1 MSKTRKLIRAFE
13 GENYQPRAVEGTRR
27 IEGYAIV
34 FNQRSVLVT
43 DWNLWKRVI
52 EIISP
57 TAISDDLLKRSDV
70 IATVEHDARRLLA
83 RSLNGKGTLTL
94 TIDSVGLKY
103 AFDCPD
109 TADGN
114 FVYEHVKRGNITG
127 SSFMYVNIDDE
138 CNVTY
143 TKEKDE
149 NGKEQIIRTVNTIDK
164 LLDVAVVMR
173 PAYPASSVEARADE
187 MKELEAAIKR
197 ALGEADED
205 EPGSGD
211 EDDDETA
218 QERYWRSRQLANDA
232 LREALEIEM
241 RHN

>member
-1 MSKTRKLIRAFE
+1 MSKTRKFTRAFG
-13 GENYQPRAVEGTRR
+13 GEHFQPRAVEGTRR

-34 FNQRSVLVT
+34 FNQRSVFVT

-52 EIISP
+52 EIIAP
-57 TAISDDLLKRSDV
+57 TAINDDLLKRSDV
-70 IATVEHDARRLLA
+70 IATVEHDSRRLLA
-83 RSLNGKGTLTL
+83 RSLNGKGTLEL
-94 TIDSVGLKY
+94 SIDETGLKY
-103 AFDCPD
+103 SFECPD

-127 SSFMYVNIDDE
+127 SSFMYVNKDDE

-143 TKEKDE
+143 TKETDE

-173 PAYPASSVEARADE
+173 PAYPASSVEARAEE

-205 EPGSGD
+205 DDNE
-211 EDDDETA
+211 DDETR
-218 QERYWRSRQLANDA
+218 EEKYWRSRQLANAA
-232 LREALEIEM
+232 LKEALDIEM
-241 RHN
+241 RH

>member
-1 MSKTRKLIRAFE
+1 MSKTRKFTRAFE
-13 GENYQPRAVEGTRR
+13 GEHFQPRAVEGTRR

-34 FNQRSVLVT
+34 FNQRSVFVT

-52 EIISP
+52 EIIAP
-57 TAISDDLLKRSDV
+57 TAINDDLLKRSDV
-70 IATVEHDARRLLA
+70 IATVEHDSRRLLA
-83 RSLNGKGTLTL
+83 RSLNGKGTLEL
-94 TIDSVGLKY
+94 SIDETGLKY
-103 AFDCPD
+103 SFECPD

-127 SSFMYVNIDDE
+127 SSFMYVNKDDE

-143 TKEKDE
+143 TKETDE
-149 NGKEQIIRTVNTIDK
+149 NGKEQIIRTVNPIDK

-173 PAYPASSVEARADE
+173 PAYPASSVEARAEE

-205 EPGSGD
+205 DDNE
-211 EDDDETA
+211 DDETR
-218 QERYWRSRQLANDA
+218 EEKYWRSRQLANAA
-232 LREALEIEM
+232 LKEALDIEM
-241 RHN
+241 RH

>member
-1 MSKTRKLIRAFE
+1 MSKTRKFTRAFE
-13 GENYQPRAVEGTRR
+13 GERFQPRAVEGTRR

-34 FNQRSVLVT
+34 FNQRSVFVT

-52 EIISP
+52 EIIAP
-57 TAISDDLLKRSDV
+57 TAINDDLLKRSDV
-70 IATVEHDARRLLA
+70 IATVEHDSRRLLA
-83 RSLNGKGTLTL
+83 RSLNGKGTLEL
-94 TIDSVGLKY
+94 SIDETGLKY
-103 AFDCPD
+103 SFECPD

-127 SSFMYVNIDDE
+127 SSFMYVNKDDE

-143 TKEKDE
+143 TKETDE

-173 PAYPASSVEARADE
+173 PAYPASSVEARAEE

-205 EPGSGD
+205 DDNE
-211 EDDDETA
+211 DDETR
-218 QERYWRSRQLANDA
+218 EEKYWRSRQLANAA
-232 LREALEIEM
+232 LKEALDIEM
-241 RHN
+241 RH

>member
-1 MSKTRKLIRAFE
+1 MSKTRKFTRAFE
-13 GENYQPRAVEGTRR
+13 GEHFQPRAVEGARR

-34 FNQRSVLVT
+34 FNQRSVFVT

-52 EIISP
+52 EIIAP
-57 TAISDDLLKRSDV
+57 TAINDDLLKRSDV
-70 IATVEHDARRLLA
+70 IATVEHDSRRLLA
-83 RSLNGKGTLTL
+83 RSLNGKGTLEL
-94 TIDSVGLKY
+94 SIDETGLKY
-103 AFDCPD
+103 SFECPD

-127 SSFMYVNIDDE
+127 SSFMYVNKDDE
-138 CNVTY
+138 CNVPY
-143 TKEKDE
+143 TKETDE

-173 PAYPASSVEARADE
+173 PAYPASSVEARAEE

-205 EPGSGD
+205 DDNE
-211 EDDDETA
+211 DDETR
-218 QERYWRSRQLANDA
+218 EEKYWRSRQLVNAA
-232 LREALEIEM
+232 LKEALDIEM
-241 RHN
+241 RH

>member
-1 MSKTRKLIRAFE
+1 MSKTRKFTRAFE
-13 GENYQPRAVEGTRR
+13 GEHFQPRAVEGTRR

-34 FNQRSVLVT
+34 FNQRSVFVT

-52 EIISP
+52 EIIAP
-57 TAISDDLLKRSDV
+57 TAINDDLLKRSDV
-70 IATVEHDARRLLA
+70 IATVEHDSRRLLA
-83 RSLNGKGTLTL
+83 RSLNGKGTLEL
-94 TIDSVGLKY
+94 SIDETGLKY
-103 AFDCPD
+103 SFECPD

-127 SSFMYVNIDDE
+127 SSFMYVNKDDE

-143 TKEKDE
+143 TKETDE

-173 PAYPASSVEARADE
+173 PAYPASSVEARAEE

-205 EPGSGD
+205 DDNE
-211 EDDDETA
+211 DDETR
-218 QERYWRSRQLANDA
+218 EEKYWRSRQLANAA
-232 LREALEIEM
+232 LKEALVIEM
-241 RHN
+241 RH

>member
-1 MSKTRKLIRAFE
+1 MSKTRKFTRAFE
-13 GENYQPRAVEGTRR
+13 GEHFQPRAVEGTRR

-34 FNQRSVLVT
+34 FNQRSVFVT

-52 EIISP
+52 EIIAP
-57 TAISDDLLKRSDV
+57 TAINDDLLKRSDV
-70 IATVEHDARRLLA
+70 IATVEHDSRRLLA
-83 RSLNGKGTLTL
+83 RSLNGKGTLEL
-94 TIDSVGLKY
+94 SIDETGLKY
-103 AFDCPD
+103 SFECPD

-127 SSFMYVNIDDE
+127 SSFMYVNKDNE

-143 TKEKDE
+143 TKETDE

-173 PAYPASSVEARADE
+173 PAYPASSVEARAEE

-205 EPGSGD
+205 DNNE
-211 EDDDETA
+211 DDETR
-218 QERYWRSRQLANDA
+218 EEKYWRSRQLANAA
-232 LREALEIEM
+232 LKEALDIEM
-241 RHN
+241 RH

>member
-1 MSKTRKLIRAFE
+1 MSKTRKFTRAFE
-13 GENYQPRAVEGTRR
+13 GEHFQPRAVEGTRR

-34 FNQRSVLVT
+34 FNQRSVFVT

-52 EIISP
+52 EIIAP
-57 TAISDDLLKRSDV
+57 TAINDDLLKRSDV
-70 IATVEHDARRLLA
+70 IATVEHDSRRLLA
-83 RSLNGKGTLTL
+83 RSLNGKGTLEL
-94 TIDSVGLKY
+94 SIDETGLKY
-103 AFDCPD
+103 SFECPD

-127 SSFMYVNIDDE
+127 SSFMYVNKDDE

-143 TKEKDE
+143 TKETDE

-173 PAYPASSVEARADE
+173 PAYPASSVEARAEE

-205 EPGSGD
+205 DDNE
-211 EDDDETA
+211 DDETR
-218 QERYWRSRQLANDA
+218 EEKYWRSRQLVNAA
-232 LREALEIEM
+232 LKEALDIEM
-241 RHN
+241 RH

>member
-1 MSKTRKLIRAFE
+1 MSKTRKFTGAFE
-13 GENYQPRAVEGTRR
+13 GEHFQPRAVEGTRR

-34 FNQRSVLVT
+34 FNQRSVFVT

-52 EIISP
+52 EIIAP
-57 TAISDDLLKRSDV
+57 TAINDDLLKRSDV
-70 IATVEHDARRLLA
+70 IATVEHDSRRLLA
-83 RSLNGKGTLTL
+83 RSLNGKGTLEL
-94 TIDSVGLKY
+94 SIDETGLKY
-103 AFDCPD
+103 SFECPD

-127 SSFMYVNIDDE
+127 SSFMYVNKDDE

-143 TKEKDE
+143 TKETDE

-173 PAYPASSVEARADE
+173 PAYPASSVEARAEE

-205 EPGSGD
+205 DDNE
-211 EDDDETA
+211 DDETR
-218 QERYWRSRQLANDA
+218 EEKYWRSRQLANAA
-232 LREALEIEM
+232 LKEALDIEM
-241 RHN
+241 RH

>member
-1 MSKTRKLIRAFE
+1 MSKTRKFTRAFE
-13 GENYQPRAVEGTRR
+13 GEHFQPRAVEGTRR

-34 FNQRSVLVT
+34 FNQRSVFVT

-52 EIISP
+52 EIIAP
-57 TAISDDLLKRSDV
+57 TAINDDLLKRSDV
-70 IATVEHDARRLLA
+70 IATVEHDSRRLLA
-83 RSLNGKGTLTL
+83 RSLNGKGTLKL
-94 TIDSVGLKY
+94 SIDETGLKY
-103 AFDCPD
+103 SFECPD

-127 SSFMYVNIDDE
+127 SSFMYVNKDDE
-138 CNVTY
+138 RNVTY
-143 TKEKDE
+143 TKETDE

-173 PAYPASSVEARADE
+173 PAYPASSVEARAEE

-205 EPGSGD
+205 DDNE
-211 EDDDETA
+211 DDETR
-218 QERYWRSRQLANDA
+218 EEKYWRSRQLANAA
-232 LREALEIEM
+232 LKEALDIEM
-241 RHN
+241 RH

>member
-1 MSKTRKLIRAFE
+1 MSKTRKFTRAFE
-13 GENYQPRAVEGTRR
+13 GEHFQPRAVEGTRR

-34 FNQRSVLVT
+34 FNHRSVFVT

-52 EIISP
+52 EIIAP
-57 TAISDDLLKRSDV
+57 TAINDDLLKRSDV
-70 IATVEHDARRLLA
+70 IATVEHDSRRLLA
-83 RSLNGKGTLTL
+83 RSLNGKGTLEL
-94 TIDSVGLKY
+94 SIDETGLKY
-103 AFDCPD
+103 SFECPD

-127 SSFMYVNIDDE
+127 SSFMYVNKDNE

-143 TKEKDE
+143 TKETDE

-173 PAYPASSVEARADE
+173 PAYPASSVEARAEE

-205 EPGSGD
+205 DNNE
-211 EDDDETA
+211 DDETR
-218 QERYWRSRQLANDA
+218 EEKYWRSRQLANAA
-232 LREALEIEM
+232 LKEALDIEM
-241 RHN
+241 RH

>member
-1 MSKTRKLIRAFE
+1 MSKTRKFTRAFE
-13 GENYQPRAVEGTRR
+13 GEHFQPRAVEGTRR

-34 FNQRSVLVT
+34 FNQRSVFVT

-52 EIISP
+52 EIIAP
-57 TAISDDLLKRSDV
+57 TAINDDLLKRSDV
-70 IATVEHDARRLLA
+70 IATVEHDSRRLLA
-83 RSLNGKGTLTL
+83 RSLNGKGTLEL
-94 TIDSVGLKY
+94 SIDETGLKY
-103 AFDCPD
+103 SFECPD

-127 SSFMYVNIDDE
+127 SSFMYVNKDDE

-143 TKEKDE
+143 TKETDE

-173 PAYPASSVEARADE
+173 PAYPASSVEARAEE

-205 EPGSGD
+205 DGD
-211 EDDDETA
+211 EDDETR
-218 QERYWRSRQLANDA
+218 EEKYWRSRQLANAA
-232 LREALEIEM
+232 LKEALDIEM
-241 RHN
+241 RH

>member
-1 MSKTRKLIRAFE
+1 MSKTRKFTRAFE
-13 GENYQPRAVEGTRR
+13 GEHFQPRAVEGTRR

-34 FNQRSVLVT
+34 FNQRSVFVT

-52 EIISP
+52 EIIAP
-57 TAISDDLLKRSDV
+57 TAINDDLLKRSDV
-70 IATVEHDARRLLA
+70 IATVEHDSRRLLA
-83 RSLNGKGTLTL
+83 RSLNGKGTLEL
-94 TIDSVGLKY
+94 SIDETGLKY
-103 AFDCPD
+103 SFECPD

-127 SSFMYVNIDDE
+127 SSFMYVNKDDE

-143 TKEKDE
+143 TKETDE

-173 PAYPASSVEARADE
+173 PAYPASSVEARAEE

-205 EPGSGD
+205 DDNE
-211 EDDDETA
+211 DDETR
-218 QERYWRSRQLANDA
+218 EEKYWCSRQFVNAA
-232 LREALEIEM
+232 LKEALDIEM
-241 RHN
+241 RH

>member
-1 MSKTRKLIRAFE
+1 MSKTRKFTRAFE
-13 GENYQPRAVEGTRR
+13 GEHFQPRAVEGTRR

-34 FNQRSVLVT
+34 FNQRSVFVT

-52 EIISP
+52 EIIAP
-57 TAISDDLLKRSDV
+57 TAINDDLLKRSDV
-70 IATVEHDARRLLA
+70 IATVEHDSRRLLA
-83 RSLNGKGTLTL
+83 RSLNGKGTLEL
-94 TIDSVGLKY
+94 SIDETGLKY
-103 AFDCPD
+103 SFECPD

-114 FVYEHVKRGNITG
+114 FVDEHVKRGNITG
-127 SSFMYVNIDDE
+127 SSFVYVNKDDE

-143 TKEKDE
+143 TKETDE

-173 PAYPASSVEARADE
+173 PAYPASSVEARAEE

-205 EPGSGD
+205 DDNE
-211 EDDDETA
+211 DDETR
-218 QERYWRSRQLANDA
+218 EEKYWRSRQLANAA
-232 LREALEIEM
+232 LKEALDIEM
-241 RHN
+241 RH

>member
-1 MSKTRKLIRAFE
+1 MSKTRKFTRAFE
-13 GENYQPRAVEGTRR
+13 GEHFQPRAVEGTRR

-34 FNQRSVLVT
+34 FNQRSVFVT

-52 EIISP
+52 EIIAP
-57 TAISDDLLKRSDV
+57 TAINDDLLKRSDV
-70 IATVEHDARRLLA
+70 IATVEHDSRRLLA
-83 RSLNGKGTLTL
+83 RSLNGKGTLEL
-94 TIDSVGLKY
+94 SIDETGLKY
-103 AFDCPD
+103 SFECPD

-127 SSFMYVNIDDE
+127 SSFMYVNKDDE

-143 TKEKDE
+143 TKETDE

-173 PAYPASSVEARADE
+173 PAYPASSVEARAEE

-205 EPGSGD
+205 DDNE
-211 EDDDETA
+211 DDETR
-218 QERYWRSRQLANDA
+218 EEKYWRSRQFVNAA
-232 LREALEIEM
+232 LKEALDIEM
-241 RHN
+241 RH

>member
-1 MSKTRKLIRAFE
+1 MSKTRKFTRAFE
-13 GENYQPRAVEGTRR
+13 GEHFQPRAVEGTRR

-34 FNQRSVLVT
+34 FNQRSVFVT

-52 EIISP
+52 EIIAP
-57 TAISDDLLKRSDV
+57 TAINDDLLKRSDV
-70 IATVEHDARRLLA
+70 IATVEHDSRRLLA
-83 RSLNGKGTLTL
+83 RSLNGKGTLEL
-94 TIDSVGLKY
+94 SIDETGLKY
-103 AFDCPD
+103 SFECPD

-127 SSFMYVNIDDE
+127 SSFMYVNKDDE

-143 TKEKDE
+143 TKETDE

-173 PAYPASSVEARADE
+173 PAYPASSVEARAEE

-205 EPGSGD
+205 DDNE
-211 EDDDETA
+211 DDETC
-218 QERYWRSRQLANDA
+218 EEKYWRSRQLANAA
-232 LREALEIEM
+232 LKEALDIEM
-241 RHN
+241 RH

>member
-1 MSKTRKLIRAFE
+1 MSKTRKFTRAFE
-13 GENYQPRAVEGTRR
+13 GEHFQPRAVEGTRR

-34 FNQRSVLVT
+34 FNQRSVFVT

-52 EIISP
+52 EIIAP
-57 TAISDDLLKRSDV
+57 TAINDDLLKRSDV
-70 IATVEHDARRLLA
+70 IATVEHDSRRLLA
-83 RSLNGKGTLTL
+83 RSLNGKGTLEL
-94 TIDSVGLKY
+94 SIDETGLKY
-103 AFDCPD
+103 SFECPD

-127 SSFMYVNIDDE
+127 SSFMYVNKDDE

-143 TKEKDE
+143 TKEIDE

-173 PAYPASSVEARADE
+173 PAYPASSVEARAEE

-205 EPGSGD
+205 DDNE
-211 EDDDETA
+211 DDETR
-218 QERYWRSRQLANDA
+218 EEKYWRSRQLANAA
-232 LREALEIEM
+232 LKEALDIEM
-241 RHN
+241 RH

>member
-1 MSKTRKLIRAFE
+1 MSKTRKFTRAFE
-13 GENYQPRAVEGTRR
+13 GEHFQPRAVEGTRR

-34 FNQRSVLVT
+34 FNQRSVFVT

-52 EIISP
+52 EIIAP

-70 IATVEHDARRLLA
+70 IATVEHDSRRLLA
-83 RSLNGKGTLTL
+83 RSLNGKGTLEL
-94 TIDSVGLKY
+94 SIDETGLKY
-103 AFDCPD
+103 SFECPD

-127 SSFMYVNIDDE
+127 SSFMYVNKDDE

-143 TKEKDE
+143 TKETDE

-173 PAYPASSVEARADE
+173 PAYPASSVEARAEE

-205 EPGSGD
+205 DDNE
-211 EDDDETA
+211 DDETR
-218 QERYWRSRQLANDA
+218 EEKYWRSRQLANAA
-232 LREALEIEM
+232 LKEALDIEM
-241 RHN
+241 RH